1 MTSANGTELGSG
13 SRACTSWQGVW
24 AGPTCRG
31 LVGGTGLPNCCSI
44 SGAWSGGPLLPP
56 PLIAPAPCNRKP
68 GWEHPDI
75 GRPRGPALDVGREGG
90 LQPSQ
95 RPPRPGKLGTVS
107 LAQTTDAGHRQCVAG
122 EARPQLCLL
131 LTQPSGR
138 SQGHFPEPVG
148 GCVAQGAADRGP
160 GAGRTTHGPR
170 LSHLRGERP
179 HPARELGRTV
189 LPGSGPLCRHGDP
202 SCCQGTEELIHSPA
216 HCCVQPPVP
225 PESEGTRDPGACRAR
240 PAGFLCGD
248 PGPRPASLPPGRPR
262 GPALA
267 SPGERA

>member
-13 SRACTSWQGVW
+13 SRACTSWQGVR

-44 SGAWSGGPLLPP
+44 SGAWSEGPLLPP

-75 GRPRGPALDVGREGG
+75 GRPSGPALDVGREGG

-95 RPPRPGKLGTVS
+95 RPPRPGKLGTVG
-107 LAQTTDAGHRQCVAG
+107 LAQATDAGHRQCVAG

-170 LSHLRGERP
+170 LSHLRGG
-179 HPARELGRTV
+179 ARGPTR
-189 LPGSGPLCRHGDP
+189 PGSSGEQ
-202 SCCQGTEELIHSPA
+202 SCQA
-216 HCCVQPPVP
+216 RVP
-225 PESEGTRDPGACRAR
+225 FAGMGTRPAAR
-240 PAGFLCGD
+240 GQ
-248 PGPRPASLPPGRPR
+248 RS
-262 GPALA
+262 
-267 SPGERA
+267 

>member
-13 SRACTSWQGVW
+13 SRACTSWQGVR

-31 LVGGTGLPNCCSI
+31 LVGDTGLPNCCSI

-56 PLIAPAPCNRKP
+56 PLIASTPRNRKP

-75 GRPRGPALDVGREGG
+75 GRPSGPTLDVGREGR

-95 RPPRPGKLGTVS
+95 RPPRPGKLGTVG
-107 LAQTTDAGHRQCVAG
+107 LAQATDAGHRQCVAG

-131 LTQPSGR
+131 LTQPSGS

-160 GAGRTTHGPR
+160 GARPTAHGFPTCGAGREAPPGQGAR
-170 LSHLRGERP
+170 ANS
-179 HPARELGRTV
+179 PARLG
-189 LPGSGPLCRHGDP
+189 SPLQAWDP

-262 GPALA
+262 GRALA
-267 SPGERA
+267 SPRERA